1 MARFPFSIGSITE
14 PDFPAVRLSAR
25 FIQPAAVTNILA
37 PGGRCLK
44 TLQATTA
51 GAQCCCHWAI
61 PAWHPAGHP
70 AGFALPRPLLTLP
83 QTSISAPERS
93 QPFLVSYQRSSNFVI
108 ATLWK
113 CDMYTVVNAQRRSL
127 FMSNGRRPD
136 GRLVDIPI
144 RRVDAGLVNVRI
156 GISRGYR
163 ERHQG
168 KASNQSFHLGVR
180 ERGHD
185 IDSWFAR

>member
-1 MARFPFSIGSITE
+1 MLLP
-14 PDFPAVRLSAR
+14 L
-25 FIQPAAVTNILA
+25 
-37 PGGRCLK
+37 
-44 TLQATTA
+44 
-51 GAQCCCHWAI
+51 AI

-70 AGFALPRPLLTLP
+70 ARFALPRPLLTLP

-180 ERGHD
+180 EPGHD